1 LPLLQ
6 NLPCNPTDKI
16 QECLKKQ
23 DIGDKMAYEG
33 NYLKPIHI
41 SIINENRLQNKYDIE
56 DPKGKTCT
64 SKYVHKLMSFTQ
76 TKMTNT

>member
-1 LPLLQ
+1 
-6 NLPCNPTDKI
+6 
-16 QECLKKQ
+16 
-23 DIGDKMAYEG
+23 MAYEG

-64 SKYVHKLMSFTQ
+64 SKCVHKLMSFTQ